1 MLLHHAYVVDPEV
14 LHELLAAWTAARAAG
29 DDGPL
34 VRALHT
40 AAARRQERANRIRV
54 ELEDAEARALAKEL
68 ALAVEEHLAA
78 ALARSRPLVD
88 VQRLRRLAESS
99 VRARELFAPVF
110 LLDDLGGSVV
120 ELAAAWRRGDEAL
133 RTSPET
139 RTAGSHDL
147 RWLPVDAVSLAMV
160 SDDEQIGL
168 GREIKTLA
176 IARAF
181 RDRYPSAG
189 SFWDLEGTAG
199 PGDALQR
206 YPHPI
211 WNESPL
217 ALPVQLEAAWLP
229 VRVSELAGV
238 VSYADAAS
246 IGRYVVGEEPV
257 AREFARQVAAAVE
270 NGHAVLSWVQAT

>member
-1 MLLHHAYVVDPEV
+1 MDSWEP
-14 LHELLAAWTAARAAG
+14 
-29 DDGPL
+29 
-34 VRALHT
+34 
-40 AAARRQERANRIRV
+40 
-54 ELEDAEARALAKEL
+54 
-68 ALAVEEHLAA
+68 
-78 ALARSRPLVD
+78 S
-88 VQRLRRLAESS
+88 
-99 VRARELFAPVF
+99 
-110 LLDDLGGSVV
+110 
-120 ELAAAWRRGDEAL
+120 
-133 RTSPET
+133 
-139 RTAGSHDL
+139 TAGPHDL
-147 RWLPVDAVSLAMV
+147 RWLPVDALTLAMV
-160 SDDEQIGL
+160 NDDDPIGL
-168 GREIKTLA
+168 GREIAELA
-176 IARAF
+176 IARRL
-181 RDRYPSAG
+181 RDQYPEAG

-199 PGDALQR
+199 PGDALLR